1 MHKIYIFALGATT
14 LFLVG
19 CSSNNLNNLNSSPK
33 DEKNNSQQ
41 VKTKNISSF
50 ENKAKQKNTN
60 SQTEVST
67 NVNSQTSANDNN
79 DNNDEKQNTLIYTN
93 NKYGFTLELPM
104 TWQGYKVSDPGNV
117 GTLCFSLPSSEF
129 CLFQLY
135 VFDLKEHVTNSKNVL
150 KLVGKT
156 KNWQVIT
163 DKDTSSCTQLDTS
176 ACQRKKEVDSIL
188 KTFKAIN

>member
-67 NVNSQTSANDNN
+67 NVNSQTSAN